1 MQEKV
6 GIVLAS
12 YNGEHYIRE
21 QLDSILNGTYKN
33 LCIHVFDDGSSDCT
47 REIVR
52 EYERCY
58 PGQVVLNE
66 NAENKGVI
74 KNFLCG
80 IQAAEEA
87 YIMLCDQDDVWLP
100 DKIEKTMRAMQKAE
114 GKEKEAAVVFTDAR
128 VVDAKLK
135 PQGASFYKRSRY
147 KLDQMGLSY
156 MLMENKLIGC
166 TIMLNRKIKERITV
180 IPTSAR
186 MHDWWI
192 ALIGAAFGKIAF
204 LEEETILYRQH
215 GSNVVGNQSFSSY
228 IASRLKKPGQQRKML
243 LQTEKQ
249 AAEFLKIYKK
259 ELTREQALLVEEFAC
274 IRRQGFLKRRYT
286 VIKNKYLKSG
296 AVRNLGVL
304 FFL

>member
-21 QLDSILNGTYKN
+21 QLDSILSGTYKN
-33 LCIHVFDDGSSDCT
+33 FCIHVFDDGSSDCT
-47 REIVR
+47 REIIK
-52 EYERCY
+52 EYEKRY

-66 NAENKGVI
+66 NAENKGVV

-80 IQAAEEA
+80 IQAVEEA

-100 DKIEKTMRAMQKAE
+100 DKIEKTMQEMKRVE
-114 GKEKEAAVVFTDAR
+114 GEEKEAAIVFTDAK
-128 VVDAKLK
+128 VVDAQLT
-135 PQGASFYKRSRY
+135 PQGTSFYKRSRY
-147 KLDQMGLSY
+147 KLNQMGLSY

-166 TIMLNRKIKERITV
+166 TIMLNYKIKEKITAV
-180 IPTSAR
+180 PTSAR

-243 LQTEKQ
+243 LRTEEQ
-249 AAEFLKIYKK
+249 AAEFLEIYKK
-259 ELTREQALLVEEFAC
+259 ELTREQVLLIEAFAC
-274 IRRQGFLKRRYT
+274 IRRQGFLKRRYI
-286 VIKNKYLKSG
+286 VLKNKYLKSG